1 MRRLLPFGLL
11 LLLPGCDYVG
21 NPLEGFASFI
31 GDTLTFTTNV
41 NRPEANTPN
50 TKRASGV
57 AVATDP
63 LLPEAGHVW
72 PGPLP
77 PTKTLA
83 DLQKDTSGLEPDT
96 TPMNGSSTPP
106 PTMSPNVPAL
116 KITPA
121 PLSQPVPPKP
131 QSRVYQT
138 PTGPAISTVG
148 GNGLET
154 FTASNGMT
162 GTVINNGNGTATL
175 VRSDGVSTVV
185 PMPR

>member
-21 NPLEGFASFI
+21 NPLVGFADFI
-31 GDTLTFTTNV
+31 SDTLTFHTNP
-41 NRPEANTPN
+41 NRPDSDAPN
-50 TKRASGV
+50 VKRATGV
-57 AVATDP
+57 AVVADP
-63 LLPEAGHVW
+63 LLPEEGHVW

-83 DLQKDTSGLEPDT
+83 DLQKDTSGLEPDVA
-96 TPMNGSSTPP
+96 PMRGSSSS
-106 PTMSPNVPAL
+106 PTTVSPNVPAL

-131 QSRVYQT
+131 QSRVFQT
-138 PTGPAISTVG
+138 PTGPAISTIG
-148 GNGLET
+148 GNGVET
-154 FTASNGMT
+154 FTSSNGMM